1 MEIRFNV
8 TGAERKRL
16 ANAISEH
23 VNAPAKFLGPPT
35 FSYQVDAF
43 LIDRNGI
50 VSFDAPIPEGDLR
63 IMIDY
68 LNSQGFTA
76 DVDNT
81 STADAETVEPEV
93 EGLTITLPKDGFTE
107 SALENLKRLLDAK
120 GTLIKKALGADRLDV
135 EVSDEHVSFPWWD
148 RMPGADETQAY
159 MSFIAA
165 LSAMAKEAKRV
176 TATEKEVESEK
187 YAFRGFLLRL
197 GFIGADSKSQRKLLL
212 QNLSG
217 SAAFPTQAKADSFL
231 TAQKAKRDAAK
242 EAVV

>member
-8 TGAERKRL
+8 AGVERKRL
-16 ANAISEH
+16 ANAISQH
-23 VNAPAKFLGPPT
+23 VNAPAKYLGPPT
-35 FSYQVDAF
+35 FSYQVDSF
-43 LIDRNGI
+43 LIDRNGV
-50 VSFDAPIPEGDLR
+50 VSFDASIPEGDLT

-68 LNSQGFTA
+68 LNGQGFSA
-76 DVDNT
+76 DVDDT
-81 STADAETVEPEV
+81 PAPDAKMHEPEI

-107 SALENLKRLLDAK
+107 TAQENLKQLLDAK
-120 GTLIKKALGADRLDV
+120 GTLIKKALCADRLDV
-135 EVSDEHVSFPWWD
+135 VITDDRISFPWWD
-148 RMPGADETQAY
+148 RMPGADETQAF

-187 YAFRGFLLRL
+187 YAFRGFLLCL

-242 EAVV
+242 EATV

>member
-43 LIDRNGI
+43 LIDRNGV

-107 SALENLKRLLDAK
+107 SALENLKRLIK
-120 GTLIKKALGADRLDV
+120 GTEPDFKAG
-135 EVSDEHVSFPWWD
+135 
-148 RMPGADETQAY
+148 
-159 MSFIAA
+159 
-165 LSAMAKEAKRV
+165 KEKM
-176 TATEKEVESEK
+176 
-187 YAFRGFLLRL
+187 
-197 GFIGADSKSQRKLLL
+197 
-212 QNLSG
+212 
-217 SAAFPTQAKADSFL
+217 
-231 TAQKAKRDAAK
+231 
-242 EAVV
+242 